1 MKSEIDTIGRT
12 EFNALLKRTEFK
24 QHGKGI
30 SNQWIEK
37 LINSFHQGQYCFKQ
51 DKKLESAGFSIV
63 LRTND
68 LKKIKSYPV
77 DIENLHHQDDGDT
90 LFEAA
95 LFVFGKQEKRI
106 ARRHREALKSL
117 CQEMNLRSVML
128 AAPLLNYSRY
138 AELLS
143 VRDYLNRVQG
153 KEIYDP
159 LLSYQ
164 LKGFHVR
171 RMLKNSVKPKTIYVL
186 MEWNN
191 IYFEPRD

>member
-1 MKSEIDTIGRT
+1 MKSEIDTFGRT
-12 EFNALLKRTEFK
+12 ELNALLKKTEFK
-24 QHGKGI
+24 QHVKEI
-30 SNQWIEK
+30 STQWIEK
-37 LINSFHQGQYCFKQ
+37 LLNSFPKGQYCFKQ
-51 DKKLESAGFSIV
+51 DKKLESAGFSLI

-77 DIENLHHQDDGDT
+77 DLETIHHQNDGDT
-90 LFEAA
+90 LFEAG

-117 CQEMNLRSVML
+117 CQEKNLRSIML
-128 AAPLLNYSRY
+128 VAPLTNYNRY
-138 AELLS
+138 ADLLS
-143 VRDYLNRVQG
+143 VRDYLNRVHG

-171 RMLKNSVKPKTIYVL
+171 RMLKNSVKPKTIFVL

-191 IYFEPRD
+191 IYFEPGD